1 MSRHN
6 TDHYHTPNPADGSEA
21 ASKDAGASVV
31 YVRPKDVHLTLADL
45 TEAESLV
52 LWAIRTWVRGFMR
65 DIPVAKSIVNG
76 LRRAHAEKIFMEL
89 DGLMS
94 LFGRNARRRLDV
106 RCPACGSL
114 SPDEYG
120 FLLLIGAAQAGLKDL
135 VQAVA
140 REGLEPPAPS
150 YGALQADRL
159 AANLRAG
166 GIELPVRTPKVAKNS
181 STHAMAPLPGNR
193 TVH

>member
-21 ASKDAGASVV
+21 ASKDAGTSVV

-76 LRRAHAEKIFMEL
+76 LRRAHAREDL
-89 DGLMS
+89 YGT
-94 LFGRNARRRLDV
+94 RRTHVALRTQRATASRRSVPRVRLSK
-106 RCPACGSL
+106 P
-114 SPDEYG
+114 
-120 FLLLIGAAQAGLKDL
+120 
-135 VQAVA
+135 
-140 REGLEPPAPS
+140 
-150 YGALQADRL
+150 
-159 AANLRAG
+159 
-166 GIELPVRTPKVAKNS
+166 
-181 STHAMAPLPGNR
+181 
-193 TVH
+193 

>member
-1 MSRHN
+1 MSRHDIDLPHPP
-6 TDHYHTPNPADGSEA
+6 TPADGSEA
-21 ASKDAGASVV
+21 APRDAGPFVV
-31 YVRPKDVHLTLADL
+31 YVRPRDIRLTLGDL
-45 TEAESLV
+45 TEAENLV
-52 LWAIRTWVRGFMR
+52 MWAIRTWVRGFMR
-65 DIPVAKSIVNG
+65 DIPVAKSIVGG

-94 LFGRNARRRLDV
+94 VYGRYARHRLDV
-106 RCPACGSL
+106 RCPACNPL

-120 FLLLIGAAQAGLKDL
+120 FLLLLGAAQAGLRDL
-135 VQAVA
+135 VQAIA
-140 REGLEPPAPS
+140 REGLEPPAPP

-166 GIELPVRTPKVAKNS
+166 GVELPLRTPRGAGNPSASRAKL
-181 STHAMAPLPGNR
+181 LPGNR